1 MQLLLHRSRLQPVY
15 VQCCT
20 VGTLKL
26 HWTRSPLRWGLDHN
40 FIMFF
45 QPTFFRIAQT
55 PNPLLFLKWEITVSR
70 KMYWNCYSCFSILK
84 WPEPPPPI
92 LKDLDWKTKNIVK
105 LWSDPLVL
113 CYQVFFMPHIYR
125 LRSLT
130 QQGNNALGS
139 ISLSVN
145 PSVLSHMNRL
155 SVHLGDHLIINHEA
169 GRCLSVCLSVHPS
182 IRVCVCVLF
191 TLKQKWLLPVQDF
204 VCNLGALADTLW

>member
-1 MQLLLHRSRLQPVY
+1 M
-15 VQCCT
+15 
-20 VGTLKL
+20 
-26 HWTRSPLRWGLDHN
+26 
-40 FIMFF
+40 
-45 QPTFFRIAQT
+45 
-55 PNPLLFLKWEITVSR
+55 
-70 KMYWNCYSCFSILK
+70 
-84 WPEPPPPI
+84 
-92 LKDLDWKTKNIVK
+92 K

-113 CYQVFFMPHIYR
+113 CYQVFFTPHIYW

-204 VCNLGALADTLW
+204 VCNLGALADNIMDVVDQLLIWHRVYQAHCKIHGTAYNKLFHFALLVIPCYLSYVFFIF